1 MSEFQRNS
9 TPTLPVDQST
19 KQRYNFRKHLACHK
33 RKDFNSFCIFV
44 LLRVLSETL
53 LLKIR
58 MKDRITDEIEKGR
71 IQAAATSS
79 FESLEISGINFDCG
93 LNSDE
98 LGYIS
103 RSGIQDLLSTSQ
115 RPIEVTVHDSQTL
128 IRTPLDPYLRRP
140 VEFITSESS
149 ISLSMSDLHMDTS

>member
-19 KQRYNFRKHLACHK
+19 RQRYNFRKHLACHK
-33 RKDFNSFCIFV
+33 RKDFNSLCIFV

-58 MKDRITDEIEKGR
+58 MKDRISDEIETGR

-79 FESLEISGINFDCG
+79 LESLEISGINFDCG

-103 RSGIQDLLSTSQ
+103 RSGIQELRLTYC
-115 RPIEVTVHDSQTL
+115 RHKLVYVHDSRVL
-128 IRTPLDPYLRRP
+128 IRTPLDPL
-140 VEFITSESS
+140 
-149 ISLSMSDLHMDTS
+149 